1 VIKGYCFTNLDSY
14 SREEWPEYFVEP
26 LLIDRLAEYNRR
38 QLAERRLRRRAQ
50 AAWACVWVV
59 CAVVAVWIGWWLAR

>member
-1 VIKGYCFTNLDSY
+1 MKPIVLYPPDYRDET
-14 SREEWPEYFVEP
+14 RTAEP